1 MEAHAHALAAR
12 PRWRAAPATLLRLLA
27 GLWLFGTGEGL
38 LVGSRLGNS
47 PWSVL
52 AQGVARH
59 TPITVGQATIVIS
72 GCVLVLWIPLRQ
84 WPGLATLSNALLI
97 GVALDI
103 TLELLPGGVPV
114 GVRALL
120 VPLGI
125 GCVALG
131 SGLYLG
137 ARLGPG
143 PRDGLMAGLHRRTG
157 LPIGLVRG
165 AIELTVLVAGWVLGG
180 TVGVGTVAF
189 ALLIGPGV
197 SYALRHP
204 WLRSRAA
211 AA

>member
-1 MEAHAHALAAR
+1 MDAAHAPALSAR
-12 PRWRAAPATLLRLLA
+12 PRWRAGPLTLAQLFA

-59 TPITVGQATIVIS
+59 APVTVGEATILIS
-72 GCVLVLWIPLRQ
+72 IGVLALWIPLRQ
-84 WPGLATLSNALLI
+84 WPGLATISNALLI
-97 GVALDI
+97 GVALDV
-103 TLELLPGGVPV
+103 TLGLLPAGVPLGVRAVLVPV
-114 GVRALL
+114 GIA
-120 VPLGI
+120 
-125 GCVALG
+125 CVSLG

-143 PRDGLMAGLHRRTG
+143 PRDGLMAGLHRATG
-157 LPIGLVRG
+157 LPVGLVRAG
-165 AIELTVLVAGWVLGG
+165 IELTVLVAGWILGG

-197 SYALRHP
+197 SLALRHP
-204 WLRSRAA
+204 LLRSRAA
-211 AA
+211 A